1 MLHILPG
8 EEKREVEETGII
20 GKSAFQ
26 KAKIA
31 KLKVFFFWKMKV
43 DERLSQLDIVRL
55 LESFYEIF
63 FRKMLENLIRGI
75 HYSLGRMQLLK
86 LWLKN

>member
-1 MLHILPG
+1 
-8 EEKREVEETGII
+8 
-20 GKSAFQ
+20 
-26 KAKIA
+26 
-31 KLKVFFFWKMKV
+31 MKV